1 MTLLN
6 ISNWNWELILAAI
19 GALAWAPWVIDKL
32 TPSKI
37 YGNLLSQL
45 LNSGEF
51 NANGENKIGILHFF
65 KISITCLNKNFNI
78 KSITINVKY
87 KEDDKWYK
95 GEIYWARTS
104 VWTMPGN
111 TEKKSLTIPHTEF
124 LGFTNV
130 LEKDKSKFYYLT
142 FITNKKELTEYET
155 VRLTFTDFKEKRQEV
170 NFISDEI
177 DSNKILWED
186 NIWE

>member
-1 MTLLN
+1 M
-6 ISNWNWELILAAI
+6 SNWNWELILAII
-19 GALAWAPWVIDKL
+19 GALAWLPWAIDKL

-51 NANGENKIGILHFF
+51 NANGEKKIGILHFF
-65 KISITCLNKNFNI
+65 KISITCVNKNFNI
-78 KSITINVKY
+78 KSILIDVKY
-87 KEDDKWYK
+87 KEDNNWYH

-104 VWTMPGN
+104 TWAMPGN
-111 TEKKSLTIPHTEF
+111 AEKKSLTIPHTEF

-142 FITNKKELTEYET
+142 FITNKKELAEYEI
-155 VRLTFTDFKEKRQEV
+155 VKITFTDFKENRREI
-170 NFISDEI
+170 NFISEEI

-186 NIWE
+186 EIWK